1 MPNALDMRPS
11 QPAQPKAAAPQSQ
24 AQKEQAKLQEAAR
37 GLLKEK
43 DQVFQKATSEDLSL
57 PVEQTTFYFYLMGD
71 CIVVFV
77 VSISK

>member
-11 QPAQPKAAAPQSQ
+11 QPAQSQAAAPQRQ

-43 DQVFQKATSEDLSL
+43 DQVFQKANNI
-57 PVEQTTFYFYLMGD
+57 Q
-71 CIVVFV
+71 
-77 VSISK
+77 

>member
-24 AQKEQAKLQEAAR
+24 AQKDQAKLQEAAR

-43 DQVFQKATSEDLSL
+43 DQVFQKANNI
-57 PVEQTTFYFYLMGD
+57 Q
-71 CIVVFV
+71 
-77 VSISK
+77 